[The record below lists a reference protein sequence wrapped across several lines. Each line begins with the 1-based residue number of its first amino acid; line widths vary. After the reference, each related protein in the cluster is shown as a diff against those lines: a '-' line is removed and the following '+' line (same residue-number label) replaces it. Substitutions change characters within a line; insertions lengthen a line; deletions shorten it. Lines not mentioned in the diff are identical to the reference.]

1 MYKVVVFL
9 FLLLLNGCGL
19 NNLFVTDE
27 VNKVT
32 IVKYTPYMKHYRAY
46 FTRTDLKVMKDDKK
60 YLYLYHEEENELGI
74 LLHRKDQYILYHLSN
89 PEKQALAL
97 NATPKTQYTHVLRK
111 FKRKGFRTIDSLES
125 VGYKASVSLRRYKGV
140 KTLLVEV
147 KDYSR
152 LHGLYKHAIAT
163 YDATKIKNIKTT
175 LPQSLIYDDYM
186 HYEKLATTPAQI
198 EQLQIIA
205 KKLKLEP
212 TSIKKYAPYAYY
224 LHESSLDE
232 LSAYLSQRYARNTL
246 SYQQYNM
253 LKQRKNVLEEEKLLN
268 EGSLEDL
275 IAAYKINKNP
285 KYKER
290 ILTLMKESQD
300 NP

>member
-1 MYKVVVFL
+1 MYKMVVVLF
-9 FLLLLNGCGL
+9 FLLLHGCGL
-19 NNLFVTDE
+19 NSLFVADE
-27 VNKVT
+27 VDKVT
-32 IVKYTPYMKHYRAY
+32 IVKYTPYMKHNRAY
-46 FTRTDLKVMKDDKK
+46 FTRTALKVMKDDKN

-74 LLHRKDQYILYHLSN
+74 LLHRKNQYILYNLSN

-97 NATPKTQYTHVLRK
+97 NATPKTKFSHVVKK
-111 FKRKGFRTIDSLES
+111 FKRKGYRTIDSLEA
-125 VGYKASVSLRRYKGV
+125 VGYMASVSLRRYKGV
-140 KTLLVEV
+140 KTLLVDV

-152 LHGLYKHAIAT
+152 LQDLYKHAIAT

-175 LPQSLIYDDYM
+175 LPRSLIYDDYM

-205 KKLKLEP
+205 KKLKLP
-212 TSIKKYAPYAYY
+212 TASIKKYAPYAYY

-232 LSAYLSQRYARNTL
+232 LSAYLSQRSTRDML

-253 LKQRKNVLEEEKLLN
+253 LKQRKTDLEEENLFN

-290 ILTLMKESQD
+290 ILILMKESQ
-300 NP
+300 NTP

>member
-1 MYKVVVFL
+1 MVFL
-9 FLLLLNGCGL
+9 FFLLLHGCGL
-19 NNLFVTDE
+19 NSLFVTDE

-32 IVKYTPYMKHYRAY
+32 IVKYMPYMKHNRAY
-46 FTRTDLKVMKDDKK
+46 FTRTDLKVMEDDKK

-74 LLHRKDQYILYHLSN
+74 LLHRKNQYILYNLSN
-89 PEKQALAL
+89 PDKQALAL
-97 NATPKTQYTHVLRK
+97 NATPKTKYTHVLRK
-111 FKRKGFRTIDSLES
+111 FKHKGFRAIDTLAA
-125 VGYKASVSLRRYKGV
+125 VGYTASVSLRRYKGV

-152 LHGLYKHAIAT
+152 LQDLYKHAIAT

-175 LPQSLIYDDYM
+175 LPKSLIYDDYM
-186 HYEKLATTPAQI
+186 HYEKLATIPAQI

-205 KKLKLEP
+205 KKLKLE
-212 TSIKKYAPYAYY
+212 TASVKKYAPYAYY

-232 LSAYLSQRYARNTL
+232 LSAYLSQRCTRDTL

-253 LKQRKNVLEEEKLLN
+253 LKQRKTVLEEEKLFN

-290 ILTLMKESQD
+290 IMTIMKERQES
-300 NP
+300 P